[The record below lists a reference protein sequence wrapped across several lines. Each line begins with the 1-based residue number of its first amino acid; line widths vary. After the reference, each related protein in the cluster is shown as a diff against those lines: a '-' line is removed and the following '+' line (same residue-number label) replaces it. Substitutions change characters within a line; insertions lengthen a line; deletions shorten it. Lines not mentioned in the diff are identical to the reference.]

1 MKVCFETFGCRLNRA
16 EALEDEAK
24 YLARG
29 WELTESHADAQL
41 IVVRGCSVTARAQ
54 KDCERLIDHIKRKY
68 PFKRVLVTG
77 CLPSA
82 DKGYTL
88 RAESA
93 QANNLGNPNNQTAPT
108 VPTRTAR
115 AYLKVQDGCSGQCTF
130 CIVPTFRG
138 KSVSVPFDEV
148 LDKARRF
155 IAAGYHEIVVT
166 GCNLSLYASDGK
178 RLPELLA
185 ALAELGK
192 DDTPHAPRT
201 PLAGCRIRL
210 GSLEPGPV
218 ASEVLKVM
226 AAHPNICRFLH
237 IPVQSGSMRILS
249 AMRRPYTVREVDA
262 LAREARDLMPGVGLG
277 CDLLTGFPDESD
289 TDQLA
294 TLGLMRRV
302 LFSKAHVFPYSE
314 RPGTVAAALP
324 HAVPKEIRA
333 ARAREL
339 AKVADADRSLY
350 ARRFKGRVVEIVV
363 EDEKTVAGWTS
374 EYLWCRIGE
383 ARKGVRRK
391 DLVRILVRET
401 EGHQL
406 VGELV

>member
-1 MKVCFETFGCRLNRA
+1 MKVCFETFGCRLSRA

-29 WELTESHADAQL
+29 WERTESHADAQL

-88 RAESA
+88 RTGSA
-93 QANNLGNPNNQTAPT
+93 QPGTAGAETAPP

-115 AYLKVQDGCSGQCTF
+115 AYLKVQDGCSGLCTF

-138 KSVSVPFDEV
+138 TSVSVPFDEV

-155 IAAGYHEIVVT
+155 IAAGYREIVVT
-166 GCNLSLYASDGK
+166 GCNLSLYASGGK

-185 ALAELGK
+185 ALAELGTAK
-192 DDTPHAPRT
+192 RPPVPRQ
-201 PLAGCRIRL
+201 PLDGCRIRL
-210 GSLEPGPV
+210 GSLEPSPV
-218 ASEVLKVM
+218 ASDVLKVM
-226 AAHPNICRFLH
+226 AAHPNVCRFLH
-237 IPVQSGSMRILS
+237 IPVQSGSMRILT
-249 AMRRPYTVREVDA
+249 AMRRPYKVQDVDA
-262 LAREARDLMPGVGLG
+262 LVREARDLMPGIGIG
-277 CDLLTGFPDESD
+277 CDLMTGFPDESD
-289 TDQLA
+289 IDQLA
-294 TLGLMRRV
+294 TLGMMRRL

-324 HAVPKEIRA
+324 HAVPKEIRS

-339 AKVADADRSLY
+339 AKMADGDRSLF

-374 EYLWCRIGE
+374 EYLWCRVGE
-383 ARKGVRRK
+383 ARKGVKRK
-391 DLVRILVRET
+391 DLVRILVREA

>member
-1 MKVCFETFGCRLNRA
+1 MKVCFETFGCRLSRA

-29 WELTESHADAQL
+29 WERTESHADAQL

-88 RAESA
+88 RTGSA
-93 QANNLGNPNNQTAPT
+93 QPGTAGTETAPP

-115 AYLKVQDGCSGQCTF
+115 AYLKVQDGCSGLCTF

-138 KSVSVPFDEV
+138 TSVSVPFDEV

-155 IAAGYHEIVVT
+155 IAAGYREIVVT
-166 GCNLSLYASDGK
+166 GCNLSLYASGGK

-185 ALAELGK
+185 ALAELG
-192 DDTPHAPRT
+192 TTERT
-201 PLAGCRIRL
+201 PVPRQPLDGCRIRL
-210 GSLEPGPV
+210 GSLEPRPV
-218 ASEVLKVM
+218 ASDVLKAM
-226 AAHPNICRFLH
+226 AAHPNVCRFLH
-237 IPVQSGSMRILS
+237 IPVQSGAMRILT
-249 AMRRPYTVREVDA
+249 AMRRPYKVQDVGA
-262 LAREARDLMPGVGLG
+262 LVREARDLMPDLGLG
-277 CDLLTGFPDESD
+277 CDLMTGFPDESAL
-289 TDQLA
+289 DQLA
-294 TLGLMRRV
+294 TLGMMRRL

-324 HAVPKEIRA
+324 HAVPKEIRS

-339 AKVADADRSLY
+339 AKMADGDRSLF

-374 EYLWCRIGE
+374 EYLWCRVGE
-383 ARKGVRRK
+383 ARKGVKRK
-391 DLVRILVRET
+391 DLVRILVREA